1 MCGDK
6 NRLMLGRYSLLSTF
20 TYYFLPLLFQG
31 TLVGWTKGFKAT
43 DCEGED
49 VVDMLR
55 EAIRRRNVSYYFLFS
70 LVYLMH
76 SPSSSGTPLLI
87 VTCVL
92 GVWFGHCS
100 SGEWHCWDNDD
111 MRIWGSK
118 LWDWPY
124 CRYNHIEVTTVK
136 VSMHVGA
143 RPHTLF

>member
-92 GVWFGHCS
+92 GV
-100 SGEWHCWDNDD
+100 
-111 MRIWGSK
+111 
-118 LWDWPY
+118 
-124 CRYNHIEVTTVK
+124 
-136 VSMHVGA
+136 
-143 RPHTLF
+143 